1 MIVRLA
7 LLPIMLGVGLIVPG
21 RARAQA
27 DTATTSF
34 DVNGLKVILRRNAAN
49 DVVAAN
55 VYLLGGAQQLT
66 PAIQGIESFLLQV
79 SERGTKNF
87 PREAVRQRTTRIGS
101 TIAISP
107 SDDWTVF
114 GFTTTRSA
122 FDSTW
127 VILAD
132 RLMAPTLDSSE
143 VELVRARMLAAV
155 REAASSPDP

>member
-1 MIVRLA
+1 MRVRQALTVA
-7 LLPIMLGVGLIVPG
+7 LLVSHLTAPIVVC
-21 RARAQA
+21 AQA

-114 GFTTTRSA
+114 GFTTTRAA

-127 VILAD
+127 LILAD
-132 RLMAPTLDSSE
+132 RLMAPTLDSNE
-143 VELVRARMLAAV
+143 VELVRARMLV
-155 REAASSPDP
+155 G